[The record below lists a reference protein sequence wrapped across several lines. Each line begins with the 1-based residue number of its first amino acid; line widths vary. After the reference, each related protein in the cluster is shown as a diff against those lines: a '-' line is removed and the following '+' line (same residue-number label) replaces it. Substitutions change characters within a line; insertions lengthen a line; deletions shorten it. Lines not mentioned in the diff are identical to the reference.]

1 MTSGLEQYTPDFA
14 SSVWTALPPVA
25 RQLFSRLRELSGSQA
40 RVALVGGAVR
50 DALLGVNSASPDLD
64 FVVWGQDV
72 QALATALGLP
82 FVWHPVYGNATLSL
96 PEGSHVDLVSAR
108 RESYAAAGAPPQPL
122 PGTLEDDLARRDFSV
137 NTLALELLPDEE
149 KHLLGMPG
157 ALDDLKHR
165 TLRPL
170 HALSFHDDASR
181 LVRGARLAARLG
193 LNAHPELLAQV
204 PAALEV
210 AEHTPRLYAELKLM
224 LYEARPGS
232 AARFLTDWGAGTLLP
247 ETAVALL
254 ERLDAQTDP
263 DPLLAAA
270 LLLSTAPEPDALA
283 TRLNLGE
290 RPAALLARAHTDR
303 PYPAHSPEYRLR
315 ELLNLTPPYVPLQ
328 GRDLLSLGLSAGPE
342 LGRVL
347 AWLAEQR
354 RNGRFASRQDE
365 LDAVREHL
373 GKGG

>member
-1 MTSGLEQYTPDFA
+1 M
-14 SSVWTALPPVA
+14 
-25 RQLFSRLRELSGSQA
+25 
-40 RVALVGGAVR
+40 GGAVR

-64 FVVWGQDV
+64 FVVWGTDV
-72 QALATALGLP
+72 QTLATALGLP

-108 RESYAAAGAPPQPL
+108 RETYAAAGASPQPL
-122 PGTLEDDLARRDFSV
+122 PGTLPDDLARRDFSV

-149 KHLLGMPG
+149 KRLLGVPN
-157 ALDDLKHR
+157 ALDDLRNR

-170 HALSFHDDASR
+170 HALSFRDDASR

-193 LNAHPELLAQV
+193 LHAHPELLAQV

-210 AEHTPRLYAELKLM
+210 ADTTPRLSAELKL
-224 LYEARPGS
+224 LLHELHAGR
-232 AARFLTDWGAGTLLP
+232 AARTLSEWGAGTLLP
-247 ETAVALL
+247 EQATPLL

-270 LLLSTAPEPDALA
+270 LVLSAAPQPDTLA

-290 RPAALLARAHTDR
+290 RPAALLARAHSER
-303 PYPAHSPEYRLR
+303 PFPAHSQEHRLR
-315 ELLNLTPPYVPLQ
+315 DLLNLTPPYVPLQ
-328 GRDLLSLGLSAGPE
+328 GRDLLSLGLGAGPE

-347 AWLAEQR
+347 AWLADQR
-354 RNGRFASRQDE
+354 RAGRFASRQDE
-365 LDAVREHL
+365 LNAVREHL
-373 GKGG
+373 RTGD